1 MQNFKDSKKAANK
14 NEVTNNLTTVNTKS
28 AETSVIPANIKVDNP
43 TLMSTTASEML
54 PMSTK
59 LKAMIDNA
67 NVTKMASLY
76 AVAMA
81 GQLDDSED
89 L

>member
-1 MQNFKDSKKAANK
+1 
-14 NEVTNNLTTVNTKS
+14 
-28 AETSVIPANIKVDNP
+28 
-43 TLMSTTASEML
+43 MSTTASEML

-81 GQLDDSED
+81 GQLGDSED

>member
-1 MQNFKDSKKAANK
+1 
-14 NEVTNNLTTVNTKS
+14 
-28 AETSVIPANIKVDNP
+28 
-43 TLMSTTASEML
+43 MSNTASEML
-54 PMSTK
+54 PMYAK

-67 NVTKMASLY
+67 NVTKMPSLY
-76 AVAMA
+76 DAAMA